1 MGLELARLLTGAG
14 HVVVG
19 TTTTPG
25 RVAELAAV
33 CAEVV
38 VLRGSD
44 RAAVARAVEG
54 ADAVVLTVG
63 PRLARAVDA
72 AAREAEYTDTLV
84 TTARTAA
91 AVHDRVVFASSGSV
105 YGSGV
110 SKDAAP
116 SDGGGRAAPGDLVD
130 ADDGDGSSTGAGADG
145 YESST
150 GAGADG
156 DGHSTGAGAVL
167 DESSPTTDSPDPSPR
182 SYLAAERAVL
192 SAPGGAVVRIPDVHG
207 HPADLDYPARV
218 RFAHS
223 HLGGAV
229 PFAADALLYRID
241 YRDAA
246 AALAFVVTEGLTGVY
261 NAYPDAETPPT
272 NAEAFAAICDAEGL
286 PRLTYR
292 SQIRLPVVPVSSA
305 RLRAAGF
312 RFGEDTR

>member
-1 MGLELARLLTGAG
+1 MRCAVIGCGHVGLELARLLTGAG

-25 RVAELAAV
+25 RVGELAAV

-44 RAAVARAVEG
+44 REAVARAVDG

-84 TTARTAA
+84 TTARTAV

-110 SKDAAP
+110 SNGAAGDVTSAADAGEHP
-116 SDGGGRAAPGDLVD
+116 V
-130 ADDGDGSSTGAGADG
+130 GAD
-145 YESST
+145 
-150 GAGADG
+150 
-156 DGHSTGAGAVL
+156 AVL
-167 DESSPTTDSPDPSPR
+167 DESAPTTDSSDPSPR

-192 SAPGGAVVRIPDVHG
+192 ASPGGAVVRIPDVHG

-223 HLGGAV
+223 HMGGAV
-229 PFAADALLYRID
+229 PFAPDALLYRID

-246 AALAFVVTEGLTGVY
+246 AALTFVVTEGLTGVY
-261 NAYPDAETPPT
+261 NAYPDAEIPPT

-286 PRLTYR
+286 PLLTYR

-312 RFGEDTR
+312 RFGHKGG